1 VKTLTVEDAIEKLSN
16 EILKETIKEGQILKD
31 KNQLYTLD
39 LPNCPYYNDSV
50 HRAIREKRQ
59 REDDNEKMENEGGYR
74 NGIIGELGLNG
85 FKHGGVFSGAL
96 AKSYI
101 ALKRKEN
108 SMIKDQYYE
117 LKKGYRD
124 EIITSGALE
133 SALKKSMKYYIFA
146 EEWQELQSERLKD
159 YIRLLKIELSSLLA
173 FLINSEAKLSKTTY
187 ILESEKEKA
196 RERDSQIFQLQ
207 NELISVKE
215 KLKNTYKECL
225 DLNST
230 VCILQDEAKNGT
242 KTLQEKNNILRNSMK
257 KLSKNYALCD
267 NMLKAKI
274 ATIQDLEFELSQFVI
289 QCNDLNNEITRWKK
303 AKYESDSEVISVKN
317 DLDILQDRYDKELLR
332 YDYLSKQKDDVV
344 NQLAREKQDHNEDN
358 NRHLAEI
365 KDLRSE
371 IQEKQTMIKRIILE
385 KDQDR
390 SELQRIILAKNRLE
404 ESLIALREKYN
415 KEKEA
420 FEIDVKRYK
429 AEIASNREMLNN
441 YNQKVEKLEQQ
452 ASVLEAQHAKD
463 IVACAK
469 MNIDYNNA
477 RKMVTDLKK
486 TFNDYV
492 KKTNKIKTVE
502 VKEKKQL
509 LEMIKILKDKVH
521 QKNEESIQLK
531 MKNNEHEQIV
541 KNMMSRYEK
550 MIEEKEQQFL
560 EKEKEIQKEKQMF
573 EEKVEQ
579 AVVEHIQSKP
589 EEAYPEDYNEVKEHN
604 AVLENLIKQNE
615 QQLENCNNI
624 IETLQQEKQE
634 SQKKYDFLNAKIND
648 VLDELTKLK
657 DEHNCYVKEKRD
669 EVLRYTSTIKELEER
684 TEFYKTDYVKK
695 VKENDWLIKNL
706 KFTKD
711 ILAQEITIKEN
722 MKSRYIELDE
732 ILKRERLENI
742 ENNTVKRRS
751 NRIYNDVKY
760 NYTQKMSERNKRLE
774 YITNYLIK
782 EKDRLVTIINFLP
795 ESLKQLQTETRK
807 ELKKLM

>member
-1 VKTLTVEDAIEKLSN
+1 
-16 EILKETIKEGQILKD
+16 
-31 KNQLYTLD
+31 
-39 LPNCPYYNDSV
+39 
-50 HRAIREKRQ
+50 
-59 REDDNEKMENEGGYR
+59 
-74 NGIIGELGLNG
+74 
-85 FKHGGVFSGAL
+85 
-96 AKSYI
+96 
-101 ALKRKEN
+101 
-108 SMIKDQYYE
+108 
-117 LKKGYRD
+117 
-124 EIITSGALE
+124 
-133 SALKKSMKYYIFA
+133 
-146 EEWQELQSERLKD
+146 
-159 YIRLLKIELSSLLA
+159 
-173 FLINSEAKLSKTTY
+173 
-187 ILESEKEKA
+187 LESEKEKA

-242 KTLQEKNNILRNSMK
+242 KILQEKNNILRNSMK

-267 NMLKAKI
+267 NLLKSKI
-274 ATIQDLEFELSQFVI
+274 ATIQDLEFELSQFII
-289 QCNDLNNEITRWKK
+289 QCNDLNDEITRWKK
-303 AKYESDSEVISVKN
+303 AKCESDSEVVALKN
-317 DLDILQDRYDKELLR
+317 NLDILQDRYDKQLLR
-332 YDYLSKQKDDVV
+332 YDYLSKQKDEVID
-344 NQLAREKQDHNEDN
+344 QLAHEKQDHSEDN
-358 NRHLAEI
+358 ERHLAEI
-365 KDLRSE
+365 KDLRND

-390 SELQRIILAKNRLE
+390 SELQRIVLAKNRLE
-404 ESLIALREKYN
+404 ESLNTLRDKYD
-415 KEKEA
+415 KEKET
-420 FEIDVKRYK
+420 FENNVKRYK
-429 AEIASNREMLNN
+429 AEVASNREMLNN
-441 YNQKVEKLEQQ
+441 YSQKVEKLEEQ
-452 ASVLEAQHAKD
+452 AAVLEAQHAKD

-477 RKMVTDLKK
+477 RKMVSDIKK

-492 KKTNKIKTVE
+492 KKTNKIKAGE

-509 LEMIKILKDKVH
+509 LEMIKILKDKV
-521 QKNEESIQLK
+521 QKKNEESVQLK

-541 KNMMSRYEK
+541 KNMINHYEK
-550 MIEEKEQQFL
+550 IIKEKEQQFI
-560 EKEKEIQKEKQMF
+560 EKEKEIQLEKQKF
-573 EEKVEQ
+573 EEIVEK
-579 AVVEHIQSKP
+579 AVVEHIQSNP

-615 QQLENCNNI
+615 QQLEEYNNI
-624 IETLQQEKQE
+624 IEGLKQEKQE
-634 SQKKYDFLNAKIND
+634 GQKKYDFLNAKIND

-657 DEHNCYVKEKRD
+657 DEHNTYVKEKHD
-669 EVLRYTSTIKELEER
+669 EILRYTTTIKDMEEK

-760 NYTQKMSERNKRLE
+760 SYAQRMDERNKRLE
-774 YITNYLIK
+774 YITNYLQREK
-782 EKDRLVTIINFLP
+782 ERLVTIINFLP
-795 ESLKQLQTETRK
+795 ESLKQIQKETRK

>member
-1 VKTLTVEDAIEKLSN
+1 
-16 EILKETIKEGQILKD
+16 
-31 KNQLYTLD
+31 
-39 LPNCPYYNDSV
+39 
-50 HRAIREKRQ
+50 
-59 REDDNEKMENEGGYR
+59 
-74 NGIIGELGLNG
+74 
-85 FKHGGVFSGAL
+85 
-96 AKSYI
+96 
-101 ALKRKEN
+101 
-108 SMIKDQYYE
+108 
-117 LKKGYRD
+117 
-124 EIITSGALE
+124 
-133 SALKKSMKYYIFA
+133 
-146 EEWQELQSERLKD
+146 
-159 YIRLLKIELSSLLA
+159 
-173 FLINSEAKLSKTTY
+173 
-187 ILESEKEKA
+187 
-196 RERDSQIFQLQ
+196 
-207 NELISVKE
+207 
-215 KLKNTYKECL
+215 
-225 DLNST
+225 
-230 VCILQDEAKNGT
+230 
-242 KTLQEKNNILRNSMK
+242 
-257 KLSKNYALCD
+257 
-267 NMLKAKI
+267 
-274 ATIQDLEFELSQFVI
+274 
-289 QCNDLNNEITRWKK
+289 
-303 AKYESDSEVISVKN
+303 
-317 DLDILQDRYDKELLR
+317 
-332 YDYLSKQKDDVV
+332 
-344 NQLAREKQDHNEDN
+344 
-358 NRHLAEI
+358 
-365 KDLRSE
+365 
-371 IQEKQTMIKRIILE
+371 LE

-390 SELQRIILAKNRLE
+390 SELQRIVLAKNRLE